1 MADLQTLVHS
11 EMDRAGSPSYSFEDL
26 SRRRAR
32 RQQNRR
38 IGAAV
43 LAIIVAVVSF
53 AALISTFRTV
63 ERPATEPTPA
73 SPRGIFADVGGWI
86 AYGNEPSG
94 ERIYGRGRYG
104 LWAVD
109 STRPNDP
116 KARIQLSDRLV
127 TPLAWSSDGSKLL
140 IWRERHAAARVR
152 AGVLFVLNADGTET
166 RLVTNPTDVG
176 YIAPAGSFSPN
187 GSQVVFAT
195 FDAIYTVDAELP
207 ANFAGGGT
215 PRLVLA
221 ATREIRRDLFTGQE
235 RRLRT
240 SLFHPAFSP
249 DGTQIAY
256 VDGMGDWGNTLRVM
270 NADGTGVRV
279 LVGSRAVDSSGCF
292 QMAHPSWSPD
302 GTHIA
307 FSCAGAIWV
316 VDADGSGLT
325 EVIPSE
331 ETGAWYGSPAWSP
344 DGSRIAFEVHVSG
357 RGWLEI
363 ADADG
368 THVQTFGHGAH
379 AGPWN
384 PLPLSVPGES
394 NPGAG
399 LATPLVYAI
408 ALAMLL
414 GVLVGGRRARHKKA
428 AKR

>member
-1 MADLQTLVHS
+1 MADLQTLVRS
-11 EMDRAGSPSYSFEDL
+11 EMDRAGSPSYSFDDL

-32 RQQNRR
+32 RQRNRR
-38 IGAAV
+38 MATAI

-53 AALISTFRTV
+53 AALIRTFRTV

-73 SPRGIFADVGGWI
+73 PSPRGIFADVGGWI
-86 AYGNEPSG
+86 ACGNEPSG
-94 ERIYGRGRYG
+94 ERIYGKGRYG

-109 STRPNDP
+109 PARPNDP
-116 KARIQLSDRLV
+116 KVRIQLSDRLV

-140 IWRERHAAARVR
+140 IWRERHAAAPVR
-152 AGVLFVLNADGTET
+152 AGLLFVLNADGTET
-166 RLVTNPTDVG
+166 RLVTNTTDVG
-176 YIAPAGSFSPN
+176 YIAPAGSFSPD

-207 ANFAGGGT
+207 ANFGGGGT
-215 PRLVLA
+215 SRLVLA

-249 DGTQIAY
+249 GGTQIAY

-279 LVGSRAVDSSGCF
+279 LVGSRAVDSSGCS

-316 VDADGSGLT
+316 VGADASGLT
-325 EVIPSE
+325 KVIANGFNP
-331 ETGAWYGSPAWSP
+331 YWSP
-344 DGSRIAFEVHVSG
+344 DGSRIAFELAG
-357 RGWLEI
+357 RRLAI

-368 THVQTFGHGAH
+368 TNVQTFGHGAR

-394 NPGAG
+394 NPGSG

-408 ALAMLL
+408 ALALL
-414 GVLVGGRRARHKKA
+414 VGLLVGGRRARHKRA